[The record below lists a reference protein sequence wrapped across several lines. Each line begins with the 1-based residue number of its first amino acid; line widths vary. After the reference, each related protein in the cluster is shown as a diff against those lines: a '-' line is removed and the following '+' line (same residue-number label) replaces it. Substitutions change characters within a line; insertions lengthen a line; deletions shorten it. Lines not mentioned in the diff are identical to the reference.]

1 MLRCTSK
8 MLISFFSNALD
19 VTLQNQYNSFLKPHS
34 NLVLIE
40 CNTETHLVILLVC
53 YFIEIKIQNEAEKK
67 SWGRVLKDQLLRFRA
82 TFINTIR
89 HYDVIK
95 AGNHGDRSRCSL
107 SYNTFFN
114 FSRTIRNTTYNYITS
129 PMLVT
134 YPSLNCLMSTSTSWL
149 VPPQPYKGIWQ
160 QQESQVTLKA
170 KPGFPLL
177 ILML

>member
-1 MLRCTSK
+1 MLICTSK
-8 MLISFFSNALD
+8 TLISFFSNALD
-19 VTLQNQYNSFLKPHS
+19 VMLQNQHYSFLKPHS

-40 CNTETHLVILLVC
+40 CNTETDWWSHWSVNLLKLR
-53 YFIEIKIQNEAEKK
+53 YQRP

-82 TFINTIR
+82 TFINAIR
-89 HYDVIK
+89 HCDVIK

-114 FSRTIRNTTYNYITS
+114 FSRTIKNTTNNYTTS
-129 PMLVT
+129 PMLIT
-134 YPSLNCLMSTSTSWL
+134 YPSLNCLISTSTSWL
-149 VPPQPYKGIWQ
+149 VPPQPYKGILQ
-160 QQESQVTLKA
+160 QRESQVTLKA

>member
-1 MLRCTSK
+1 MLIYTSK
-8 MLISFFSNALD
+8 TLISFFSNALD
-19 VTLQNQYNSFLKPHS
+19 VMLQNQHYSFLKPPS

-40 CNTETHLVILLVC
+40 CNTETGLGISLVC
-53 YFIEIKIQNEAEKK
+53 YFIEIKIPKAILRQSLKK
-67 SWGRVLKDQLLRFRA
+67 SVAKIQSHLYNA
-82 TFINTIR
+82 IR
-89 HYDVIK
+89 HCDVIK

-114 FSRTIRNTTYNYITS
+114 FSRTIRNTTNNYITS

-134 YPSLNCLMSTSTSWL
+134 YPSLNCLISTSTSWL

-160 QQESQVTLKA
+160 QRESQVTLKA